1 MHFDQL
7 DRRDVGFLDYIG
19 GEVMA
24 LDAGEARLAF
34 TIRPHHTQHL
44 GVVHGGAIA
53 TLADHCGWYAV
64 ISELE
69 PGFTSVTIEL
79 KINYLKP
86 ARGIGTRLIAHARV
100 INRTRRT
107 AFATV
112 EIRTDS
118 DRVAFATATY
128 SIIDEHKQKGEP
140 SS

>member
-7 DRRDVGFLDYIG
+7 DRRDIGFLDYIG
-19 GEVMA
+19 GEVTE
-24 LDAGEARLAF
+24 LGEGHAKLAF
-34 TIRPHHTQHL
+34 TVRPHHTQHL
-44 GVVHGGAIA
+44 GMVHGGAIA

-69 PGFTSVTIEL
+69 PGFTSATIEL
-79 KINYLKP
+79 KVNYLKP
-86 ARGIGTRLIAHARV
+86 ARGIGVRMIAYARV

-112 EIRTDS
+112 EIWVES